1 MMRDRV
7 VPATVFRLNM
17 VVDFIDVV
25 DVVDVVD
32 VAFTILS

>member
-1 MMRDRV
+1 MRDCV

>member
-1 MMRDRV
+1 M